1 MVVEVDDGVDAAP
14 EAELVLELESDPEEP
29 DDPEPPPN
37 KSPKPEPKLEPE
49 LESPKPGKRPRSS
62 GWVGAVRAVLAK
74 AMRVREYFILSEW
87 LE

>member
-37 KSPKPEPKLEPE
+37 KSLSPEPE

-62 GWVGAVRAVLAK
+62 GWVGAVRAVLAR
-74 AMRVREYFILSEW
+74 AIRVREYFMLSEW
-87 LE
+87 LK